1 MSSFD
6 SLVSGG
12 TQGKVSLRRPNAL
25 LSTLLDQENFFSLCI
40 YLRAESMVFE
50 KKSHLIRM
58 RSLAL
63 AAPLGTRS
71 LSLIASSS
79 SFFRRGIVGLIVSL
93 LDLFRM

>member
-1 MSSFD
+1 MFYF
-6 SLVSGG
+6 G
-12 TQGKVSLRRPNAL
+12 
-25 LSTLLDQENFFSLCI
+25 
-40 YLRAESMVFE
+40 AELMVLG

-79 SFFRRGIVGLIVSL
+79 SFFRRGIVAPIVSL
-93 LDLFRM
+93 LDLFRV